1 MASMLKSVAR
11 RWQDSVNL
19 VLGVWL
25 VISPWVLQ
33 FAAEPRAM
41 WNAVILGVVIAAA
54 AILALVQ
61 FHEWEEWA
69 DMAFGLWLIVSPWV
83 LGFAETLATA
93 TWNFVV
99 VGVLTIGLAAWSLR
113 DERQRTSRTA

>member
-1 MASMLKSVAR
+1 MASMLQSVAR

-61 FHEWEEWA
+61 FREWEEWA

-83 LGFAETLATA
+83 LGFAATLAAA

-99 VGVLTIGLAAWSLR
+99 VGVLTIALAAWSLR
-113 DERQRTSRTA
+113 DERHRTSRTA